1 MRNSIRE
8 LDTVVMRRDFPE
20 SGVRAGDI
28 GAVVHVYDGA
38 FEVEFVT
45 ASGRTEALCT
55 VHAAD
60 VRLINDNDLPAV
72 RQTVPLSGAP

>member
-20 SGVRAGDI
+20 AGVRAGDI

-45 ASGRTEALCT
+45 ASGRTEALFT
-55 VHAAD
+55 VDAAD

>member
-45 ASGRTEALCT
+45 ASGRTEALFT
-55 VHAAD
+55 VDAAD
-60 VRLINDNDLPAV
+60 VRVINDNDLPAV

>member
-45 ASGRTEALCT
+45 ASGRTEALFT
-55 VHAAD
+55 VDAAD

>member
-55 VHAAD
+55 VDAAD